1 MSVIT
6 FGAWRVIVLI
16 QGQSGNGITVCTNS
30 FRVRGPRCFHGHP
43 FAYFGIHGAFF
54 SGQVHDIAVCLASGI
69 DTACNDQF
77 GLVHGIAACLAS
89 VIATACNHQVHRGGV
104 DWYAWP
110 IACDAFTA
118 ATWAAL
124 QAVDAA
130 YTGVLNNFF
139 GGQQLWAPWF
149 PLLGVLRRRGE
160 RGRCGISSIPDCCCL
175 FRVRQDPLSVLR
187 TAPLAGL
194 VVGGAAYK

>member
-77 GLVHGIAACLAS
+77 GLVHGITACLAS

-130 YTGVLNNFF
+130 YIGVLNNFF
-139 GGQQLWAPWF
+139 VGSSCGRHGFLCSACCGGVASVVVVWF
-149 PLLGVLRRRGE
+149 PVYQ
-160 RGRCGISSIPDCCCL
+160 S
-175 FRVRQDPLSVLR
+175 
-187 TAPLAGL
+187 A
-194 VVGGAAYK
+194 AAYPVHAKIR